1 MTDREAALALLAD
14 GYSPLR
20 DSALEIFYTCFAE
33 RPLVIDKWFAIQARA
48 TRSDTAEQVE
58 RLSMRTDFNLAN
70 PNRARSLIEN
80 FGQNQRAFH
89 SADGKGYRWL
99 ARQTLAF
106 DAINPRTA
114 AKFLAPL
121 AGWRK
126 LEANRAGLMQT
137 ELQAIAATPGI
148 SKDLLELVQ
157 KSVVSG

>member
-1 MTDREAALALLAD
+1 MRISDWSSDVCSSDL
-14 GYSPLR
+14 
-20 DSALEIFYTCFAE
+20 FAE
-33 RPLVIDKWFAIQARA
+33 RPLVVDKWFAIQARA
-48 TRSDTAEQVE
+48 ARSDTAEQVE
-58 RLSMRTDFNLAN
+58 RLSMQADFNLAN

-114 AKFLAPL
+114 AKFMAPM

-126 LEANRAGLMQT
+126 IEPRSAGLMRT
-137 ELQAIAATPGI
+137 EVEAIGATPAI
-148 SKDLLELVQ
+148 SKDLFGLAE
-157 KSVVSG
+157 KSLISD